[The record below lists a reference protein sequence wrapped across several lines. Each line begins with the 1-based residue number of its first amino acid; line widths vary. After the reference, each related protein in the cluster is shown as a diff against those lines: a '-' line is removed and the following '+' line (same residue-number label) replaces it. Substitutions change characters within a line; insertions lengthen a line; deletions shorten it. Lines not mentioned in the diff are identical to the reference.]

1 MDLDKARD
9 FIKEHPKAV
18 LITQRKNGRPQTSP
32 IVAAIDDEER
42 LMISSRETAYKVR
55 NLRRDPRASL
65 CFVSDA
71 FYGDWIQVDGTA
83 EIVSLPDALD
93 LLIDYYRRLSGEH
106 EDWDDYRSAMER
118 DQRLI
123 IRVNIERAGPDRS
136 G

>member
-1 MDLDKARD
+1 MDLDKARA

-18 LITQRKNGRPQTSP
+18 LITQRKNGRPQASP
-32 IVAAIDDEER
+32 IVAALDDEGR

-71 FYGDWIQVDGTA
+71 FYGDWIQADGTA
-83 EIVSLPDALD
+83 EIISLPNAMEMLV
-93 LLIDYYRRLSGEH
+93 DYYRRLSGEH
-106 EDWDDYRSAMER
+106 DDWDDYRAAMER
-118 DQRLI
+118 DQRVLVRI
-123 IRVNIERAGPDRS
+123 AITRAGPDHH